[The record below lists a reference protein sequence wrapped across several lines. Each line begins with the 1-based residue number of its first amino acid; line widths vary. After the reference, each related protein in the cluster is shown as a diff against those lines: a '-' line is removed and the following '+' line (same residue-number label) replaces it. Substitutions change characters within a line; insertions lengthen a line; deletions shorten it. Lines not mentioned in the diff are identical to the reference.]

1 MTIASEITRINT
13 NIANAY
19 TACDNKG
26 ATMPVTQNSA
36 NLATTINSISGGG
49 GIGITRE
56 VSANGVYQV
65 PTSSFT
71 FSLPSNATDVGDYAM
86 YYAFK
91 GCTGLTSV
99 DLSSLTTVSGNYAMQ
114 YAFRDC
120 TGLTS
125 VDLSSLTTVSGNY
138 AMQYAFRDCTGLTSV
153 DLSSL
158 TTVSGNYAMQYAFQ
172 GCTGLTSVDLSSL
185 TTLTNSSAFYN
196 MFSGCSNLTNI
207 SFSNLEIIGDK
218 YSSSNDA
225 NYRQFY
231 QCFQNCNKLTS
242 ITFPELKEIYCS
254 SMRGATAQSSGAT
267 FYNNNK
273 IQKMYFPKLDTI
285 SYSQNAVDNSKYIFS
300 NCSSLTELHF
310 GAANQTAIEATA
322 GYSTAWGRGAGNV
335 TIYFDL

>member
-91 GCTGLTSV
+91 
-99 DLSSLTTVSGNYAMQ
+99 
-114 YAFRDC
+114 
-120 TGLTS
+120 
-125 VDLSSLTTVSGNY
+125 
-138 AMQYAFRDCTGLTSV
+138 
-153 DLSSL
+153 
-158 TTVSGNYAMQYAFQ
+158 